1 MKRILFNLED
11 EVYDRFINEM
21 AETPPHAHTIE
32 DAILNGIVLPESD
45 TTSSNNKYA
54 IIFESDD
61 AYLDGVDILGFRSLL
76 GFQALP
82 EQVMIRRL
90 PDKMP
95 EILGHFDTY
104 QNGYAKG
111 NNDVLDKLERKWGV
125 YDGSIISD
133 NPSTTDT
140 H

>member
-11 EVYDRFINEM
+11 EVYDRFIDEM
-21 AETPPHAHTIE
+21 ANVPPDAHTIE

-54 IIFESDD
+54 IIFESDED
-61 AYLDGVDILGFRSLL
+61 LDKVDISGFGDLL
-76 GFQALP
+76 GMENLP
-82 EQVMIRRL
+82 NLVTVRKF

-111 NNDVLDKLERKWGV
+111 NNDVLDKLEGKWGV
-125 YDGSIISD
+125 YDGRVKND
-133 NPSTTDT
+133 NPPATDT

>member
-45 TTSSNNKYA
+45 TASSNNKYA
-54 IIFESDD
+54 IIFESDED
-61 AYLDGVDILGFRSLL
+61 LDGTTIAFGGLL
-76 GFQALP
+76 GMDDVPEFVTVRKLP
-82 EQVMIRRL
+82 N
-90 PDKMP
+90 KMP

-111 NNDVLDKLERKWGV
+111 NNDILDKLEGKWGT
-125 YDGSIISD
+125 YDGSVANN
-133 NPSTTDT
+133 NPSATDT